1 MIPETLFYTQEHEW
15 VKIEG
20 QTATIGITDHAQS
33 QLGEITFVELPGAGQ
48 AIKADGIL
56 GTVESAK
63 AASDIFSPLSGKII
77 EVNSVLETEP
87 ELMNKDCY
95 NAGWLCKLQVTDS
108 NSMEDLMNARQYGE
122 YLNQG

>member
-1 MIPETLFYTQEHEW
+1 MIPETLFYTKEHEW
-15 VKIEG
+15 IKIEG

-33 QLGEITFVELPGAGQ
+33 QLGEITFVELPSADQ
-48 AIKADGIL
+48 EIKAHGIL

-63 AASDIFSPLSGKII
+63 AASDIFSSLPGKII

-95 NAGWLCKLQVTDS
+95 NAGWLCKLQITDS
-108 NSMEDLMNARQYGE
+108 NSMEDLMNARQYEE
-122 YLNQG
+122 YLNQD

>member
-48 AIKADGIL
+48 EIKADGIL

-122 YLNQG
+122 YLNQD

>member
-77 EVNSVLETEP
+77 EVNSVLETEQ

>member
-108 NSMEDLMNARQYGE
+108 DSTKGLMNARQYGE
-122 YLNQG
+122 YLNQD